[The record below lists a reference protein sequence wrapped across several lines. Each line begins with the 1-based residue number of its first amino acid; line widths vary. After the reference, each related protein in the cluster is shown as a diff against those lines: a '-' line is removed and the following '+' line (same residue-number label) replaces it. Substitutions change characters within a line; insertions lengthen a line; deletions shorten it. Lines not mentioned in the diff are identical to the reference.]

1 MHLSNSQ
8 STTLKMIIFPH
19 SFFFLKGNNNLTPTL
34 SLLLRLFK
42 LGIFQSVCV
51 CMWIDDFL
59 ISVFRLLPIWWRM
72 NTYVRIHIDTYLQ
85 MFIDINMPKF
95 WIYIYVS
102 CLNERTHI
110 PQKLLYSWL
119 QFIEMKRCIS
129 KNGQHMTWN
138 EGGASNKFLEV
149 LSLEKDMDIIN
160 IHRNCVSISEYCHLG
175 KSAWSLDF
183 SERKPVKMMHQRS

>member
-1 MHLSNSQ
+1 
-8 STTLKMIIFPH
+8 
-19 SFFFLKGNNNLTPTL
+19 
-34 SLLLRLFK
+34 
-42 LGIFQSVCV
+42 
-51 CMWIDDFL
+51 
-59 ISVFRLLPIWWRM
+59 M
-72 NTYVRIHIDTYLQ
+72 NTYVRIHIDTYLH

-129 KNGQHMTWN
+129 KNGQHMAWN

-183 SERKPVKMMHQRS
+183 SERKSVKMMHQRSYILQKSNIYSPHCVYFSKSHHHKSHSSYKCSLSGSGPGGILLGFTGPLSRVSLDAALTST